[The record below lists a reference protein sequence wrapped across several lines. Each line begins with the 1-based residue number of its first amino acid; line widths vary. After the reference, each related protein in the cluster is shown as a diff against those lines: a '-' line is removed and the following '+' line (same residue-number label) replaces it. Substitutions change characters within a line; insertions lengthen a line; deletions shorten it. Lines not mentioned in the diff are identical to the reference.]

1 MRRKPAAAEKAKRLY
16 YLSIEFLTGRWLHNN
31 LLNLC
36 STKEYEQA
44 FEELGLTLRGVLHEE
59 PEPAL
64 GNGGLGRLAACF
76 LDSLATLNLPAMGCT
91 IRYEYGLFRQRIVD
105 GQQVEVPDEWLT
117 YGNAWEI
124 PTQRDA
130 VEVCFGGQMVENW
143 VGGTNYVTL
152 KNTENVIAVPYD
164 LPIRRLR
171 QRRGGSPAH
180 VERRAAAELQP

>member
-1 MRRKPAAAEKAKRLY
+1 
-16 YLSIEFLTGRWLHNN
+16 
-31 LLNLC
+31 
-36 STKEYEQA
+36 
-44 FEELGLTLRGVLHEE
+44 
-59 PEPAL
+59 
-64 GNGGLGRLAACF
+64 
-76 LDSLATLNLPAMGCT
+76 MGCT

-164 LPIRRLR
+164 LPIVGYDSDVVDRRRTSTLKNSPR
-171 QRRGGSPAH
+171 AITTAPRRTATPS
-180 VERRAAAELQP
+180 RRRFPRCSIRRTTPITARSCA

>member
-1 MRRKPAAAEKAKRLY
+1 MKGRSKTGADPA
-16 YLSIEFLTGRWLHNN
+16 
-31 LLNLC
+31 
-36 STKEYEQA
+36 
-44 FEELGLTLRGVLHEE
+44 GVLHEE

-91 IRYEYGLFRQRIVD
+91 IRYGYGLFRQRIVD

-143 VGGTNYVTL
+143 VGGTKYVTL

-164 LPIRRLR
+164 LPIVGYDSDVVDRLR
-171 QRRGGSPAH
+171 TWSAVLPQNFNLEKFSAGD
-180 VERRAAAELQP
+180 